1 MLLTF
6 LTRHCSSAPPLCT
19 ASYCTTPQVPL
30 SAAAAATVVCLHTST
45 PIEQPVYGKWMVV
58 GSGTLSTCRSVA
70 RIRWVRSLLPTHPV
84 DSRRGAIEGILW
96 NLTHSSCIHQS
107 IPEPRHPVD
116 SPIMLLSASCRIPG
130 KLPLVPVCLLR
141 LTHCYHRTGHPLHFD
156 HGVIPSWNFEMV
168 HGKNRQDSI
177 LFGQDNVDFC
187 TAFLWPNSNGSGF
200 SKYFFEIQ
208 FDSNEFNHH
217 HL

>member
-30 SAAAAATVVCLHTST
+30 SAAAATVVCLHTST

-116 SPIMLLSASCRIPG
+116 SPIMLLSASHGIPG

-141 LTHCYHRTGHPLHFD
+141 LTHCYHRTGHPLHFE
-156 HGVIPSWNFEMV
+156 HGVNLVWNFKMV

-187 TAFLWPNSNGSGF
+187 TTFFWPNSNGSV
-200 SKYFFEIQ
+200 
-208 FDSNEFNHH
+208 
-217 HL
+217 